1 MKTKYDKDAR
11 EAASTLWAK
20 LQELPAHQQHE
31 AICAALKDYAC
42 EADKR
47 LDESKWAGK
56 YKQACIAIS
65 DYHDA
70 LELWQKR
77 CGDLYELA
85 VTLKRHATEA
95 QSMYNVHAEDLIA
108 DADRILAEVNS
119 NAAPAAPSND
129 AHQPTRRTDA
139 S

>member
-70 LELWQKR
+70 LEKWQKR
-77 CGDLYELA
+77 SGDLYELA
-85 VTLKRHATEA
+85 ITLKRHATEA
-95 QSMYNVHAEDLIA
+95 QSMYGVHAEELIA
-108 DADRILAEVNS
+108 HAECVLLWVNS
-119 NAAPAAPSND
+119 AAPAAPSN
-129 AHQPTRRTDA
+129 QLLGGK
-139 S
+139 